1 MRYLLLIS
9 ALCLTASAHAAPF
22 EKGDANKGKILADK
36 QCVACHISMYKGDG
50 SSVYTRADR
59 KVKSAAQL
67 AARVAG
73 CNLLVCDRDELYW
86 WSTTARQKLLPGV
99 YGVSNSPWPDEW
111 PKVQRLKAAYADLA
125 AAPEEALI
133 DGLFQVLRDRAP
145 RATGALDLARLE
157 ETLFVLSPTYG
168 TRCSTI
174 VLRTHRGELCLV
186 ERSFDRAGD
195 LTGERRFKVPNST
208 H

>member
-73 CNLLVCDRDELYW
+73 CN
-86 WSTTARQKLLPGV
+86 A
-99 YGVSNSPWPDEW
+99 N
-111 PKVQRLKAAYADLA
+111 
-125 AAPEEALI
+125 
-133 DGLFQVLRDRAP
+133 
-145 RATGALDLARLE
+145 TGAGWFPEDEVDVSAYLNKR
-157 ETLFVLSPTYG
+157 YYQ
-168 TRCSTI
+168 
-174 VLRTHRGELCLV
+174 
-186 ERSFDRAGD
+186 
-195 LTGERRFKVPNST
+195 FK
-208 H
+208 